1 MVATRFKSY
10 QSRDSSSIPYS
21 SGTRVFDSLAPSP
34 TKNAPPAKGKS
45 YKGIPLR
52 CLFKKVRRSDA
63 ATDKN
68 LYIPLKILARSAHV
82 SKPSDPVSSV
92 TVKKEVPDVSPPRTT
107 QPSTSSSI
115 LGLRVSIETMVLDF
129 DSSDDRGKSHVTPLS
144 PPSPHES
151 LQTNDE
157 ETSDDTD
164 EDYVP
169 IFEKTPA
176 SEETTVF
183 VMILLHFLTIEC
195 LSLSQLRCLTSRP
208 PVKGQQVVST
218 KAGCRKIPPN
228 VPFMPIDGVSF
239 HFKKGA
245 YKWKYVVRRCIV
257 DESNIFNQYQS
268 YLVILDLICNARLIR
283 TVSKVGPFYP
293 RLIRKLAVNLPS
305 DFNDPSAEEFH
316 KVHIRELPQYASV
329 SRLPYSDVSAEFD
342 NALGRF
348 RATAATNPT
357 VG

>member
-129 DSSDDRGKSHVTPLS
+129 DSSDGD
-144 PPSPHES
+144 
-151 LQTNDE
+151 
-157 ETSDDTD
+157 
-164 EDYVP
+164 DYVVLW
-169 IFEKTPA
+169 K
-176 SEETTVF
+176 
-183 VMILLHFLTIEC
+183 L
-195 LSLSQLRCLTSRP
+195 
-208 PVKGQQVVST
+208 
-218 KAGCRKIPPN
+218 
-228 VPFMPIDGVSF
+228 F
-239 HFKKGA
+239 HWFKPG
-245 YKWKYVVRRCIV
+245 
-257 DESNIFNQYQS
+257 N
-268 YLVILDLICNARLIR
+268 
-283 TVSKVGPFYP
+283 
-293 RLIRKLAVNLPS
+293 
-305 DFNDPSAEEFH
+305 
-316 KVHIRELPQYASV
+316 
-329 SRLPYSDVSAEFD
+329 
-342 NALGRF
+342 
-348 RATAATNPT
+348 
-357 VG
+357 